1 MKSTPRLTRLLGAI
15 SLAGLTANG
24 MLLSPLRAIAGS
36 DPGAQT
42 LSSEASVG
50 DRPAAASS
58 AAAAAEPEKK
68 EESVEDIARKLN
80 NPVAD
85 LWSLVFQ
92 YNHTFLKGS
101 PSEAFRGQ
109 DGLTFQPVLPLHLGK
124 NWNLITRPVFPIVF
138 NGPTF
143 SRADGF
149 GSTGGF
155 GDIAVVSMLSPAKNT
170 KWIWGVGPTFL
181 FPTARLDALGQGK
194 YQVGPAA
201 VGLMMSK
208 KWVVGALAQQ
218 WWSYAGEG
226 DRPNVSQANIQYFI
240 QRLLPNRWQ
249 VGMTPNILI
258 DWNAKPGN
266 QVTWPIGLGCAKTVK
281 IGKLPVKIQLEGQYM
296 LIHPDDFGQRFN
308 IRLQVTP
315 VIPPLL

>member
-1 MKSTPRLTRLLGAI
+1 VIFWMILGLVAGRHSFAQQQIPPDLTRDA
-15 SLAGLTANG
+15 TA
-24 MLLSPLRAIAGS
+24 
-36 DPGAQT
+36 
-42 LSSEASVG
+42 
-50 DRPAAASS
+50 PAAS
-58 AAAAAEPEKK
+58 EPEKK
-68 EESVEDIARKLN
+68 GESTEEIARKLN
-80 NPVAD
+80 NPVSD
-85 LWSLVFQ
+85 LWSLTFQ
-92 YNHTFLKGS
+92 YNHTFLKGF
-101 PSEAFRGQ
+101 PSEGYHSQ
-109 DGLTFQPVLPLHLGK
+109 DAMTFQPVLLVHLNK
-124 NWNLITRPVFPIVF
+124 DWNLITRPVFPIVF
-138 NGPTF
+138 NSPTF

-155 GDIAVVSMLSPAKNT
+155 GDMAVVSLLSPAKNT
-170 KWIWGVGPTFL
+170 KWIWGAGPSFI

-218 WWSYAGEG
+218 WWSYAGQD

-249 VGMTPNILI
+249 VGMAPNILI
-258 DWNAKPGN
+258 NWNAKAGNQVTWPIGLGCAKAGN
-266 QVTWPIGLGCAKTVK
+266 QVTWPIGLGCAKTMK
-281 IGKLPVKIQLEGQYM
+281 IGKLPVKFSIEGQYM

-308 IRLQVTP
+308 LRFQMTP